1 MWADR
6 AEISRAVTRLEDR
19 KLAVREAD
27 AGNRRKLII
36 SPTEQGRSLFT
47 EVIAD
52 RRAFFRALLQDIPS
66 ADRNAVERSMRQM
79 ALRLQELD
87 PQDTG

>member
-1 MWADR
+1 M
-6 AEISRAVTRLEDR
+6 TEDHPF
-19 KLAVREAD
+19 APQFEHAF
-27 AGNRRKLII
+27 II